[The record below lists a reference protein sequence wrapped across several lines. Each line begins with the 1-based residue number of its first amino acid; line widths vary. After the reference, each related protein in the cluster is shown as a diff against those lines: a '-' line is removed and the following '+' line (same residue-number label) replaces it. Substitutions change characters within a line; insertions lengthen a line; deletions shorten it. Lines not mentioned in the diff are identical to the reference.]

1 MKKETKRDIIDIV
14 LDTISGGLL
23 GAGACAA
30 LCTFGGEKYKTNSL
44 SELSKPIKVG
54 FTYGAVVGGLGSTA
68 AVGARKIRCRRRK
81 K

>member
-1 MKKETKRDIIDIV
+1 MKKETKRDIIGIV
-14 LDTISGGLL
+14 LDMISGGLL
-23 GAGACAA
+23 GAGACIA
-30 LCTFGGEKYKTNSL
+30 LCVFGGEQFKTNSL
-44 SELSKPIKVG
+44 SKPLKVG